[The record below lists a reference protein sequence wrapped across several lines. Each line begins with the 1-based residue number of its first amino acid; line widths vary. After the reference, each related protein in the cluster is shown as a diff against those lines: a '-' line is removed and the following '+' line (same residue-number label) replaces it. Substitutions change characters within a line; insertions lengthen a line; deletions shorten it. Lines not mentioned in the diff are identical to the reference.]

1 MIALMR
7 SDLTGIAAG
16 LLSLTAAGAAG
27 VCLMWLRRYRVVLD
41 QAREELHILLRQ
53 HQTEYQDGFAQ
64 VNQAF
69 SSLEESAL
77 NTEAALRGRFTAAQ
91 RSQAM
96 QLLRSGIAP
105 ETAAATLSL
114 PKRDVQLISRVSRV
128 LAAH

>member
-1 MIALMR
+1 MISLM
-7 SDLTGIAAG
+7 SSAAPGIAAG
-16 LLSLTAAGAAG
+16 VLSLTAAGAVA
-27 VCLMWLRRYRVVLD
+27 VCMLSLSRHRVALD

-53 HQTEYQDGFAQ
+53 HQTEYQDGFSQ

-69 SSLEESAL
+69 AYLEESSL
-77 NTEAALRGRFTAAQ
+77 TTEAALRGRFTSAQ

-114 PKRDVQLISRVSRV
+114 PKRDVQLISRVSRA
-128 LAAH
+128 LSAQ